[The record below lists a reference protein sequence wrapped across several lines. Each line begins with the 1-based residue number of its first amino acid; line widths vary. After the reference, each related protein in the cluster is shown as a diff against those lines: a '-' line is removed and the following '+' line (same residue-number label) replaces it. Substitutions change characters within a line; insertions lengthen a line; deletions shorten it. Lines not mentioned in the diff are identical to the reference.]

1 MKDVNILINNGVNV
15 QASLE
20 LLGDMEMYD
29 ETLNDFLDLVNE
41 KVAKLEKYK
50 EENDMPNYAIE
61 VHALK
66 SDARYLG
73 FLQLGDLAYDSEM
86 KSKAG
91 DTAGVEANHP
101 NIIAQVTN
109 MVNIACSYL
118 GRTVEGFGAPAA
130 SPQETVQAQTAPVQE
145 PQQVVQTPQP
155 VMQAQPVASVQPV
168 QQSQVAQPVVTPQP
182 MVSPQ
187 VVQPVQPQQVVQTPQ
202 PVMQAQPVASV
213 QPVQTPMAP
222 TGQVNQVYDLMTGQ
236 MITEPVQPSA
246 NVVAPP
252 LYTPVQ
258 PQVAAQP
265 QMQGGMDPMSQAL
278 YQQQQQATHQMPT
291 NLAPKE
297 GTILVVDDSNLVA
310 NFVKKIFNAR
320 YDVVI
325 ANDGAKAIELCQDDE
340 FRKKIKACLL
350 DLNMPN
356 VDGYQVL
363 EDFKQ
368 KGYFVRMPVAVISGV
383 EDLESID
390 RVNNYPI
397 IDILAKPFN
406 ERDVQRVVEKCL
418 AAYF

>member
-50 EENDMPNYAIE
+50 AENDMPNYAIE

-101 NIIAQVTN
+101 NVIAQVTN

-118 GRTVEGFGAPAA
+118 GRTVEGFGTPAA